1 MTPITLT
8 YIKEK
13 WQHAG
18 FQKYLKNTGWM
29 FGGRMF
35 SLIISFFVGAYIARY
50 LGPSNYGLLNY
61 VISFV
66 GLFAFLTSFGIDSIV
81 SREIIKDHGLKDKII
96 GASFFLKLIG
106 AVFTILVIVVVSLFT
121 AQDNFT
127 LLLIWLF
134 SLSYIPQAFNI
145 IETYFQTQV
154 LSKKVVRAQIIANLI
169 STAFKLLV
177 IFLNKGIFWL
187 LFVYV
192 AEASIVAILL
202 LSSFNSS
209 GQSFR
214 NWRFNKQIALSLL
227 KDSWPLML
235 SSVAMGIYLKID
247 QVIIKNMLG
256 NESVGLYAVAVK
268 LSEVWFFIPIMICTS
283 ILPALINAKKT
294 SEEFFN
300 VRLSKLYSLMFWLA
314 FIIALPIS
322 IFSKQIIYIL
332 FGSAYVG
339 AALTLSVYVWCGIS
353 FFLGVAVNN
362 FLLSQNLTKISFYT
376 TAFGAIINIVL
387 NIMLIPIWGI
397 LGSAIATLF
406 SYTFVTFSII
416 LFKESRPQIRMIF
429 NSIIN
434 PLRK

>member
-1 MTPITLT
+1 MSPITLT

-13 WQHAG
+13 WQHVG

-35 SLIISFFVGAYIARY
+35 SLAISFFVGAYIARY

-66 GLFAFLTSFGIDSIV
+66 GLFGFLASFGIDNIV
-81 SREIIKDHGLKDKII
+81 SREIIKDHNLKDKII
-96 GASFFLKLIG
+96 GTSFFLKLIG
-106 AVFTILVIVVVSLFT
+106 SVFTILAIVIVSLFT

-169 STAFKLLV
+169 STTLKLLV
-177 IFLNKGIFWL
+177 IFFNKGIFWL
-187 LFVYV
+187 IFIYV
-192 AEASIVAILL
+192 AEVSMIAILL

-209 GQSFR
+209 GHSFR
-214 NWRFNKQIALSLL
+214 NWRFDKQIALSLL
-227 KDSWPLML
+227 RDSWPLML

-247 QVIIKNMLG
+247 QVMIKNMLG

-268 LSEVWFFIPIMICTS
+268 LSEVWFFIPVIICTS
-283 ILPALINAKKT
+283 ILPALINAKKN

-322 IFSKQIIYIL
+322 VFSKQIIYIL

-339 AALTLSVYVWCGIS
+339 ASLTLSIYIWSGIS
-353 FFLGVAVNN
+353 VFLGVAVNN

-376 TAFGAIINIVL
+376 TAFGAIINVVL
-387 NIMLIPIWGI
+387 NIILIPVWGI
-397 LGSAIATLF
+397 FGSALATLV

-416 LFKESRPQIRMIF
+416 FFKESRPQIRVIL

-434 PLRK
+434 PFRT